1 MTSQTA
7 SMEPINQGGKASSFK
22 RLLLSAQPHRWLFIR
37 AMALLIVATG
47 AEMAIPWLM
56 KIMLDD
62 VIVPGDY
69 DWKVL
74 IFLCGLM
81 LALYVLSSALQY
93 LQDLSFQQG
102 ALQVINDI
110 RRKLFGHLLNL
121 PISFFDKMP
130 VGKVVSRVTND
141 TESMRDLFVSVV
153 PTIFQGSF
161 RILGIFIAISLLDWR
176 LMLLSLFLI
185 PILLGVMQLYRKLS
199 APIFDGVREHLS
211 DINTHISESLQGMRL
226 IQAFNQQNHNRARFE
241 QSNEAWRH
249 FRRKAV
255 GMDSLLLAPF
265 TRMLGLFATVMV
277 VGWFGRASWT
287 SVVEIGSIYAFIN
300 YLERFFEPFRQLS
313 MELSKLQVS
322 MVSSDRVFEV
332 LDEAPEKDMAV
343 SVDAGTASDIAAG
356 KELYPIAGGSLEFC
370 NVSLSYDGRHQAL
383 DDISFV
389 APAGQFT
396 AIVGHSGSGKSSII
410 NLLMRF
416 YHHQRGE
423 MRIDGQ
429 LLSGLPDHQ
438 LRETFGLVLQEPFIF
453 SGSLKDNID
462 LANPNISQATVV
474 DAAEQV
480 QASRFIERLSDG
492 YDHQPGYSGQSL
504 SIGERQ
510 LLAFARTMAHD
521 PRILLLDEATANID
535 SETETLIKKALL
547 NLRHGR
553 TTIAIAHR
561 LSTIRDANQ
570 ILVMDKGRI
579 VQRGTHEELIAQPGH
594 YLDLYL
600 AQKMEEDIRGEG
612 HRISDPDLD
621 AAVA

>member
-1 MTSQTA
+1 MTKETMTQDSQ
-7 SMEPINQGGKASSFK
+7 PSSFK
-22 RLLLSAQPHRWLFIR
+22 RLLGYASPHKLLFFK
-37 AMALLIVATG
+37 AMGLLLVATA
-47 AEMAIPWLM
+47 AEMTIPWLM

-62 VIVPGDY
+62 VIVPGLASGNQ

-74 IFLCGLM
+74 GFLCAMM
-81 LALYVLSSALQY
+81 LALYAFSSSLQY
-93 LQDLSFQQG
+93 LQELSFQQG
-102 ALQVINDI
+102 ALSVVNDI
-110 RRKLFGHLLNL
+110 RRKLFGHLLKL
-121 PISFFDKMP
+121 PIGFFDKMP

-141 TESMRDLFVSVV
+141 TEAMRDLFVSVV

-161 RILGIFIAISLLDWR
+161 RILGIFIAIALLDFH
-176 LMLLSLFLI
+176 LMLLSLILI
-185 PILLGVMQLYRKLS
+185 PILVSVMQLYRRLS

-226 IQAFNQQNHNRARFE
+226 IQAFNQQGHNREIFE

-249 FRRKAV
+249 FRRKSV

-265 TRMLGLFATVMV
+265 TRVLALFATVMV

-287 SVVEIGSIYAFIN
+287 SVVEIGTIYAFIN

-322 MVSSDRVFEV
+322 MVSSERVFEV
-332 LDEAPEKDMAV
+332 LDETPEQEMESGKDAHV
-343 SVDAGTASDIAAG
+343 ISQ
-356 KELYPIAGGSLEFC
+356 GSLAFR
-370 NVSLSYDGRHQAL
+370 NVSLSYDGKHQAL
-383 DDISFV
+383 DDISFD
-389 APAGQFT
+389 APAGKFT

-416 YHHQRGE
+416 YQHQKGE
-423 MRIDGQ
+423 MLIDGQ
-429 LLSGLPDHQ
+429 LLSELPDHQ
-438 LRETFGLVLQEPFIF
+438 LREIFGLVLQEPFIF

-462 LANPNISQATVV
+462 LANPDIGSDKVI

-535 SETETLIKKALL
+535 SETETLIKQALL

-561 LSTIRDANQ
+561 LSTIRDADQ
-570 ILVMDKGRI
+570 ILVMEQGKV
-579 VQRGTHEELIAQPGH
+579 VQRGTHDELIAQPGH

-600 AQKMEEDIRGEG
+600 AQKMEEEIRGEG
-612 HRISDPDLD
+612 HRASDSDLQ
-621 AAVA
+621 AEVA